1 MSTFRQIGKRSSIQG
16 GGTVVNLYVNNV
28 MSSVNPFNVFGNDY
42 FITAVINALEN
53 NTVFIENLI
62 TPAVRSYVAAQLQ
75 DNDVIVSDVYNLLLT
90 DIENDKTVDGF
101 IMPATEIIIN
111 YFIPPV
117 ITLLDEDTELIN
129 LILENFQQYIP
140 TIEKSVSLDQ
150 ITAAAIS
157 FINYLN
163 SSVSIVWFTN
173 VLNSSLMI
181 QSTAYTKSLQNEIQ
195 SQSVEITVPPFVLYN
210 NMFFVFF
217 QQQVAYLNIMSI
229 RFPSLVLTSSVP
241 NSISRVIVHIIDL
254 YDLNILSNLQDT
266 TYSPAVT
273 STALSFT
280 SSFMNEVGSPN
291 KQIKS
296 DINTYN
302 ITVCLALRMFLL
314 NGAYVTS
321 TFNIVVN
328 KSTTLN

>member
-42 FITAVINALEN
+42 FITAVINALQT

-62 TPAVRSYVAAQLQ
+62 TPALRSYVAAQLQ
-75 DNDVIVSDVYNLLLT
+75 DNDKVATDVYDILLA
-90 DIENDKTVDGF
+90 DFENDKTVDGF

-117 ITLLDEDTELIN
+117 MTLLGEDTELID

-140 TIEKSVSLDQ
+140 TIEKSVSLQQ
-150 ITAAAIS
+150 ITEAAIL
-157 FINYLN
+157 FIDYLN
-163 SSVSIVWFTN
+163 TSASIAWFTN
-173 VLNSSLMI
+173 LLNSSLMI
-181 QSTAYTKSLQNEIQ
+181 QSTVYNKYLQNEIK
-195 SQSVEITVPPFVLYN
+195 SQTIEITVPSFILYN
-210 NMFFVFF
+210 EMFFVFF
-217 QQQVAYLNIMSI
+217 QQQVPYMNIMSL
-229 RFPSLVLTSSVP
+229 RCPSLVLTSSVA

-254 YDLNILSNLQDT
+254 YDLNILSTLQDT

-273 STALSFT
+273 STAISFT

-291 KQIKS
+291 KQVKS
-296 DINTYN
+296 DINTFN
-302 ITVCLALRMFLL
+302 ITVCLALRMYLL

-321 TFNIVVN
+321 TFKIIVN